1 MFKMPTGV
9 AALVVAGFACLA
21 CTDGS
26 GLRSRWD
33 SGSGGQA
40 TLSVGP

>member
-9 AALVVAGFACLA
+9 AALVVAGLECLA

-26 GLRSRWD
+26 SLKPGGG
-33 SGSGGQA
+33 SGNGGQA
-40 TLSVGP
+40 PG